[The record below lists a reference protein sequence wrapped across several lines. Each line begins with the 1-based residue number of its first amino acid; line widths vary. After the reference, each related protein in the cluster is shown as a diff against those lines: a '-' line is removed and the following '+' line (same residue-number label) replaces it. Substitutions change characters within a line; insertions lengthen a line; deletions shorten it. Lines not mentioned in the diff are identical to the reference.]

1 VSAAD
6 DRVAEEGREA
16 TLSDEEIE
24 TTGIG
29 SQSPVADTGDDTGD
43 VTDATDTGDDTGDTS
58 DTSDTGDDTGDAAD
72 QSDTGDDS
80 GSSGV

>member
-6 DRVAEEGREA
+6 DRAADEGRDA

-24 TTGIG
+24 TTGVG
-29 SQSPVADTGDDTGD
+29 GQSPVADTGDDTDDATDATDTGD
-43 VTDATDTGDDTGDTS
+43 DSGDASDATDTGDDTGD
-58 DTSDTGDDTGDAAD
+58 AAD
-72 QSDTGDDS
+72 PSDTGDDS